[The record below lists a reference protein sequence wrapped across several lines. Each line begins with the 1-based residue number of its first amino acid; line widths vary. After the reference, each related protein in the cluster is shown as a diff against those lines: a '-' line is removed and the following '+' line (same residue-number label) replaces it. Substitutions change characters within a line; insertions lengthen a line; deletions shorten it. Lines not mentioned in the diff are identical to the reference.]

1 MGNNI
6 RTIKDIKLY
15 LEKELSDIYPLSE
28 INALSSIII
37 MTVLRVS
44 RLHVF
49 AMPQDPISG
58 KQVNEIINICREL
71 QNGKPLQYILGETS
85 FYNCRIKVNPDV
97 LIPRP
102 ETEELVDLIIKEN
115 RGFTG
120 TILDAGT
127 GSGCIAIA
135 LAVNLPGTKVTGIDI
150 NEGAIKISKE
160 NAILNKANV
169 LFFAIDIF
177 NPDPGSL
184 HDIEIIVS
192 NPPYIRESEKKHI
205 ARNVLDYE
213 PHKALFVPDSDPLV
227 YYRAILNLAETIL
240 IPGGKVYFEINEAM
254 GEPVIQLLEGSG
266 YFAVRI
272 VKDINGKER
281 IIKGNKIKYVRN

>member
-6 RTIKDIKLY
+6 RTIKDIKSY
-15 LEKELSDIYPLSE
+15 LEKELIDIYPQSE

-49 AMPQDPISG
+49 AMPQDPVTG
-58 KQVNEIINICREL
+58 KHVNEIISICREL
-71 QNGKPLQYILGETS
+71 KYGKPLQYILGETS

-102 ETEELVDLIIKEN
+102 ETEELVDLIIREN

-160 NAILNKANV
+160 NAILNKVNV
-169 LFFAIDIF
+169 SFFVTDIF
-177 NPDPGSL
+177 NPGPGSV
-184 HDIEIIVS
+184 HDLQIIVS
-192 NPPYIRESEKKHI
+192 NPPYIRESEKKRI

-213 PHKALFVPDSDPLV
+213 PHTALFVPDSDPLV
-227 YYRAILNLAETIL
+227 YYRAILSMAETTMIH
-240 IPGGKVYFEINEAM
+240 GGKVYFEINEAM
-254 GEPVIQLLEGSG
+254 GEPMVQLLEGSG
-266 YFAVRI
+266 YSGVKI
-272 VKDINGKER
+272 VKDISGKER
-281 IIKGNKIKYVRN
+281 IIKGNKI

>member
-1 MGNNI
+1 MSKNI

-15 LEKELSDIYPLSE
+15 LEKELIDIYPQFE

-49 AMPQDPISG
+49 AMPQDPVTG
-58 KQVNEIINICREL
+58 KQVNEIISICREL
-71 QNGKPLQYILGETS
+71 KNGKPLQYILGETS

-102 ETEELVDLIIKEN
+102 ETEELVDLIIREN

-169 LFFAIDIF
+169 SFFMTDIF
-177 NPDPGSL
+177 NPGPGSMNGFQ
-184 HDIEIIVS
+184 IIVS
-192 NPPYIRESEKKHI
+192 NPPYIRESEKKDM
-205 ARNVLDYE
+205 AQNVLDYE
-213 PHKALFVPDSDPLV
+213 PHTALFVPDSDPLV
-227 YYRAILNLAETIL
+227 YYRAILTMAETTL
-240 IPGGKVYFEINEAM
+240 IPEGKVYFEINEAM
-254 GEPVIQLLEGSG
+254 GETMVQLLEVSG
-266 YFAVRI
+266 YSGFKI

-281 IIKGNKIKYVRN
+281 IIKGNKI

>member
-1 MGNNI
+1 MSKNI

-15 LEKELSDIYPLSE
+15 LNKELIEIYPQSE
-28 INALSSIII
+28 INALSSIIL
-37 MTVLRVS
+37 MTVLKVS

-49 AMPQDPISG
+49 AMPEDPVSG

-71 QNGKPLQYILGETS
+71 KNGKPLQYILGGTS
-85 FYNCRIKVNPDV
+85 FYNCRINLNPDV
-97 LIPRP
+97 FIPRP
-102 ETEELVDLIIKEN
+102 ETEELVDLIIREN

-169 LFFAIDIF
+169 SFFTTDIF
-177 NPDPGSL
+177 NPDPGSMN
-184 HDIEIIVS
+184 DIQIIVS
-192 NPPYIRESEKKHI
+192 NPPYIRESEKK
-205 ARNVLDYE
+205 RMSKNVLDYE
-213 PHKALFVPDSDPLV
+213 PHTALFVSDSDPLV
-227 YYRAILNLAETIL
+227 YYRAILTLAETTL
-240 IPGGKVYFEINEAM
+240 IPEGKIYFEINEAM
-254 GEPVIQLLEGSG
+254 GEAMVQLLEGSG
-266 YFAVRI
+266 YSGVRI
-272 VKDINGKER
+272 IKDINGKER
-281 IIKGNKIKYVRN
+281 IIKGNRI

>member
-6 RTIKDIKLY
+6 RTIKDIKSY
-15 LEKELSDIYPLSE
+15 LEKELIDIYPQSE

-49 AMPQDPISG
+49 AMPQDPVTG
-58 KQVNEIINICREL
+58 KHVNEIISICREL
-71 QNGKPLQYILGETS
+71 KNGKPLQYILGETS

-102 ETEELVDLIIKEN
+102 ETEELVDLIIREN

-150 NEGAIKISKE
+150 NEGAIEISKE

-169 LFFAIDIF
+169 SFFMADIF
-177 NPDPGSL
+177 NTDSGSI
-184 HDIEIIVS
+184 HDIQIIVS
-192 NPPYIRESEKKHI
+192 NPPYIRESEKKYI
-205 ARNVLDYE
+205 AINVLDYE
-213 PHKALFVPDSDPLV
+213 PHAALFVSDSDPLV
-227 YYRAILNLAETIL
+227 YYRAILTLAETTL

-254 GEPVIQLLEGSG
+254 GETMVQLLEGSG
-266 YFAVRI
+266 YTGVRI

-281 IIKGNKIKYVRN
+281 IIKGNKI